1 MSRVTSLWR
10 SGTTLPPTAMC
21 VIRHCPGPLTSLGR
35 ESAPMSANVS
45 CVCCVQRTCTDS
57 DVLSAHRLPP
67 QVPQGTR
74 GSRRVGHAAL
84 RGRYRLALVLEFD
97 TSFTLSPAF
106 LSICSL
112 YVPHRLCS
120 FNITLLCHSNYL
132 SISSPPS
139 LSLLFSS
146 LPSFPP
152 PLSPPLPQVSV
163 M

>member
-45 CVCCVQRTCTDS
+45 CLCCVPRTCTDS

-84 RGRYRLALVLEFD
+84 RGRYRLALVLKFD

-106 LSICSL
+106 LC
-112 YVPHRLCS
+112 
-120 FNITLLCHSNYL
+120 
-132 SISSPPS
+132 PPS
-139 LSLLFSS
+139 PLFLQHYPSLPFQLFIYFLPSFSLLPLLLSPF
-146 LPSFPP
+146 LPTFFPP